1 MDVDVSSMDTCAQ
14 KSHGILKD
22 PANQVESME
31 ILSPP
36 NFSGAMQDA
45 VTQYWNNPSMSADT
59 FIEKI
64 VSAMRDAT

>member
-1 MDVDVSSMDTCAQ
+1 MDVCAQ
-14 KSHGILKD
+14 KAHTILEN

-45 VTQYWNNPSMSADT
+45 VTQYWNNPGMSADA

-64 VSAMRDAT
+64 VAAMRDAA

>member
-1 MDVDVSSMDTCAQ
+1 
-14 KSHGILKD
+14 
-22 PANQVESME
+22 ME

-45 VTQYWNNPSMSADT
+45 VTQYWNNPNMSADA

-64 VSAMRDAT
+64 TSAIRDAG